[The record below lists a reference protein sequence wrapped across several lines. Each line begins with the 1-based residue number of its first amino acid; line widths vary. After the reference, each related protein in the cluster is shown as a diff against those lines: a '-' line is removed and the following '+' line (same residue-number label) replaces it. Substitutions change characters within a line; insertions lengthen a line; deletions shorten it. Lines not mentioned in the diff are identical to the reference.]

1 MIRRRGIMKGIV
13 FSLLAAL
20 LLPIG
25 TYAQPDEEISTDTVA
40 QEESLADSEEPGDY
54 EGSVSSSDSAGFG
67 GDEGMIS
74 VILPEADDSEEEL
87 VGANYDGT
95 GSYLPY
101 ENAKYYLKYQIEAN
115 NEVTITHCSPN
126 ADSTAEYNGDIVIP
140 DEIEGYPVTKIGNS
154 AFTPS
159 YVGQFYG
166 TLTLPKGLKS
176 IEGHAF
182 NRQTNLTGD
191 LILPDGV
198 TSVGREAFYNCTGFN
213 GKLILSKELTI
224 IEPSAFRYC
233 SGFNGSLIFPDGL
246 TEIGEFAFGGCT
258 GLQGDIR
265 LPEGLIRI
273 DSSAFSGC
281 SGFNGT
287 LTLPSTLTRI
297 GWSTFSSCSG
307 LTGDLVLPD
316 NLSYLGDGAFSGC
329 SGFTGDL
336 VLPDSLTYLGSTAF
350 YGCRGFNGSLILP
363 KGVGTIEKYMFYGC
377 TEILDVSIP
386 ASITSIGENAF
397 YRCCGLANVY
407 YEGGNWGT
415 VTKETGNLYLE
426 NANIHCNSYYSA
438 NNMPP
443 TFRSE
448 TPVAVIKPS
457 GSSTPIR
464 TMQDFN
470 AYSTWTDTVS
480 AYLYD
485 NGNGVTRVE
494 CYDEKV
500 IIENYDSNLRYQG
513 GWTLDP
519 ELPLWGGFYAGEKYN
534 FLIFGQ
540 ENPNEDDSVEVIRVV
555 KYDKAWNRL
564 GHASLKGANTTIPFE
579 AGSLRCDE
587 YGGML
592 YVHTSHQMYTNPR
605 DGLRHQANLT
615 FSVREID
622 TRITDWRYDISNN
635 YWGYVSHS
643 FNQFLLVDKNSNIIT
658 LDHGDGHPRAAA
670 LMRYPEK
677 AGRNAFAV
685 DTRLSNEGVAVV
697 KLIQFPGYIGENN
710 TNASVGGLAETSS
723 GYIAA
728 YNYSPSGEPY
738 IRNIH
743 ISYVP
748 RDSFAE
754 ESVVTWTNPAATG
767 WTPVIASAGD
777 EGGYVLW
784 YNSIN
789 SDSVS
794 YVHYDAQGNISQVQS
809 CSNVLLSDCQ
819 PILYRGNLVWYASG
833 KDGMAFYTLNESGIS
848 TYDPTN
854 PNQFVR
860 VPQDLKLLRG
870 FVRRLF
876 TVCLGR
882 DCGENEV
889 NYWVDYL
896 SSYSK
901 TAAEVAQGFFFSDEF
916 INKGY
921 SDQEYVD
928 ILYRTMFDR
937 NGGPDEKNYWL
948 KRFENGMSRLYVYRG
963 YAQSIEFSN
972 LCDRFGVIQG
982 SVDLIDYRDQNE
994 GATGFMARLYTKML
1008 GREGFS
1014 EDELEF
1020 WCRAYLTGERT
1031 IEDIATVGFLH
1042 SPELINQNLSNEE
1055 FAARMYKTF
1064 LDREPGDVEIIYW
1077 ADKLSTGQETRD
1089 TLVYGF
1095 TLSQEFA
1102 ELKASYGL

>member
-1 MIRRRGIMKGIV
+1 MIRRRGIMKGII

-40 QEESLADSEEPGDY
+40 QEESLEDSEEPKGY
-54 EGSVSSSDSAGFG
+54 EGTVSSSDFAGFD
-67 GDEGMIS
+67 GDEENVS
-74 VILPEADDSEEEL
+74 ATLPEADDSEEEL
-87 VGANYDGT
+87 VGAGYDGI

-101 ENAKYYLKYQIEAN
+101 ENAKYYLKYKIEEN
-115 NEVTITHCSPN
+115 NEVTIIYCSPN
-126 ADSTAEYNGDIVIP
+126 EDSTAEVCGDIVIP
-140 DEIEGYPVTKIGNS
+140 DEIEGYPVTEIMGN
-154 AFTPS
+154 AFNSS

-176 IEGHAF
+176 IRSRAF
-182 NRQTNLTGD
+182 YKQPNLTGD
-191 LILPDGV
+191 LILPEGV
-198 TSVGREAFYNCTGFN
+198 TSIESEAFCNCTGFN
-213 GKLILSKELTI
+213 GKLILAKELTSI
-224 IEPSAFRYC
+224 GASAFRYC
-233 SGFNGSLIFPDGL
+233 SGFNGPLIFSDGL
-246 TEIGEFAFGGCT
+246 TAIGQYAFEGCT
-258 GLQGDIR
+258 GLDGDLR
-265 LPEGLIRI
+265 LPEGLIRVEF
-273 DSSAFSGC
+273 SAFSDC

-297 GWSTFSSCSG
+297 GWSAFSGCSG
-307 LTGDLVLPD
+307 LTGELVLPD

-386 ASITSIGENAF
+386 AGITSIGENAF

-438 NNMPP
+438 DAMPP
-443 TFRSE
+443 TFVPSNDN
-448 TPVAVIKPS
+448 PVAVIKPS

-464 TMQDFN
+464 TYQYDSN
-470 AYSTWTDTVS
+470 AYVTYGDTVKS
-480 AYLYD
+480 YLYD
-485 NGNGVTRVE
+485 NGSGVTRVE
-494 CYDEKV
+494 YYDGKV
-500 IIENYDSNLRYQG
+500 IIENYDSNLRYQA

-519 ELPLWGGFYAGEKYN
+519 ELPIWGGFYAGEKYN

-564 GHASLKGANTTIPFE
+564 GHASLKGANTTVPFDF
-579 AGSLRCDE
+579 GSLRCDE

-592 YVHTSHQMYTNPR
+592 YVHTSHKMYTDPQ

-658 LDHGDGHPRAAA
+658 LDHGDGYPRAAA

-685 DTRLSNEGVAVV
+685 DTRLSSEGVSVV

-738 IRNIH
+738 IRDIY

-748 RDSFAE
+748 KDSFAE
-754 ESVVTWTNPAATG
+754 ESVITWTNPAATG
-767 WTPVIASAGD
+767 MTPVLAPTGD

-784 YNSIN
+784 CNSIN

-794 YVHYDAQGNISQVQS
+794 YVHYDAQGNISPVQS
-809 CSNVLLSDCQ
+809 YDGVMLSDCQ
-819 PILYRGNLVWYASG
+819 PILYRGNLIWYVG
-833 KDGMAFYTLNESGIS
+833 EVDGSMSFYALNEGWIS
-848 TYDPTN
+848 KYAPTN
-854 PNQFVR
+854 PNSVLQDPKQVRSFVSR
-860 VPQDLKLLRG
+860 MY
-870 FVRRLF
+870 
-876 TVCLGR
+876 TVALGR
-882 DCGENEV
+882 DAEPQGL
-889 NYWVDYL
+889 YDWTGRLL
-896 SSYSK
+896 SYEKDGSGI
-901 TAAEVAQGFFFSDEF
+901 AQGFILSDEF
-916 INKGY
+916 KNKKV
-921 SDQEYVD
+921 SDEIYVD
-928 ILYRTMFDR
+928 TLYRTFFDR
-937 NGGPDEKNYWL
+937 EPDAGGKATWLEALANGNSREFVLAGFVNSVEFDKLCGRFGIIRGTMEINEKAIGPGVRQFVNRCYVKVLEREGEPAGVSDWISWIARGEQTPESAAKEFFFSKEYTEKNTSDEV
-948 KRFENGMSRLYVYRG
+948 FVETLY
-963 YAQSIEFSN
+963 QTFM
-972 LCDRFGVIQG
+972 DRASDPAGK
-982 SVDLIDYRDQNE
+982 SDW
-994 GATGFMARLYTKML
+994 L
-1008 GREGFS
+1008 GRLAAGTSREEVLEGFS
-1014 EDELEF
+1014 
-1020 WCRAYLTGERT
+1020 
-1031 IEDIATVGFLH
+1031 H
-1042 SPELINQNLSNEE
+1042 SEE
-1055 FAARMYKTF
+1055 FA
-1064 LDREPGDVEIIYW
+1064 EI
-1077 ADKLSTGQETRD
+1077 LES
-1089 TLVYGF
+1089 F
-1095 TLSQEFA
+1095 
-1102 ELKASYGL
+1102 GL